1 VLAVGVFVLAAAG
14 LGYSL
19 FPYVVMDRLTVWEA
33 ASSPAAL
40 KVILIGVA
48 ISVPAILAYTVLAY
62 RIFHGKA
69 RELTY
74 G

>member
-1 VLAVGVFVLAAAG
+1 
-14 LGYSL
+14 
-19 FPYVVMDRLTVWEA
+19 
-33 ASSPAAL
+33 
-40 KVILIGVA
+40 VILIGVC